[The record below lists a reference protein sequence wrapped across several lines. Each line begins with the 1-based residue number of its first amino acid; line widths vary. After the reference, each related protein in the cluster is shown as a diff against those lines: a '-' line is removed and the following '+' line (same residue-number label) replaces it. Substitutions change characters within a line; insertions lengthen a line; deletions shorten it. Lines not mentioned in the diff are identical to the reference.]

1 MNRDRA
7 RQEIRAS
14 WRRIITDY
22 TGTAKK
28 RIAGNETYICPFC
41 GHGTNGDGMTGNPK
55 SPDGN
60 AIKCFGCGFSG
71 DIIDFIQQVKNTD
84 YSTALKEAAAC
95 IGIEIDPY
103 KPDAAADFNDYDIK
117 NLELEPLK
125 ENQAPHKGTQGDS
138 TTQAPAGKETPAEAT
153 KAPEKPTGTEKNGPR
168 METSSAGT
176 DYTAYYRECIS
187 RRTDPAALSYLTA
200 RGISA
205 TMAARFGIGF
215 DPAWISPTVCA
226 RLAAQGKDWRPDPTA
241 RVIIPVTKNHYI
253 ARAIDPKVTNYAKMN
268 ETGGGHIG
276 LFNMAALY
284 SGFDNVFICEGVFDA
299 LSIMEAGAPAV
310 AINSTNNA
318 DQLIKELEG
327 NPTTATLILAFD
339 NDKAGNTATA
349 KIREGAARLNISY
362 VTANISAGF
371 KDPNEALTG
380 DREKFI
386 DAIAK
391 AQAQTAARPD
401 NVSAYINLLMGDE
414 IKAFKSDISTG
425 FKNLDAKSGG
435 LYPGLYAVGAISSL
449 GKTTFCHQLA
459 DQIAA
464 AGHDVLF
471 FSMEQ
476 SRLEMVTKSIARIIN
491 QEDKTAAVS
500 SLSIRKGYTPPQ
512 VLKAAAEYQ
521 KRVGE
526 RMNIIEGNFR
536 CNIDFISDYT
546 RRYMVKNNCKP
557 VVFIDYLQILRPSAE
572 QEAQSRPTNAK
583 EVIDAAIVELKRMSR
598 EQGLTVIVISSVNR
612 NNYMTPIDF
621 ESFKESG
628 AIEYTCDVVYGLQ
641 LACIN
646 EPLFDEQGKIAVK
659 RQRINQAKSATP
671 REVELVCL
679 KNRYGRAYFKCAFN
693 YYCNLDLIEEAITDF
708 NEDERPARRRSSRR
722 GA

>member
-1 MNRDRA
+1 
-7 RQEIRAS
+7 
-14 WRRIITDY
+14 
-22 TGTAKK
+22 
-28 RIAGNETYICPFC
+28 
-41 GHGTNGDGMTGNPK
+41 
-55 SPDGN
+55 
-60 AIKCFGCGFSG
+60 
-71 DIIDFIQQVKNTD
+71 
-84 YSTALKEAAAC
+84 
-95 IGIEIDPY
+95 
-103 KPDAAADFNDYDIK
+103 
-117 NLELEPLK
+117 
-125 ENQAPHKGTQGDS
+125 
-138 TTQAPAGKETPAEAT
+138 
-153 KAPEKPTGTEKNGPR
+153 
-168 METSSAGT
+168 
-176 DYTAYYRECIS
+176 
-187 RRTDPAALSYLTA
+187 
-200 RGISA
+200 
-205 TMAARFGIGF
+205 MAARFGIGF

-226 RLAAQGKDWRPDPTA
+226 RLAAQGKDGRPDPTA

-253 ARAIDPKVTNYAKMN
+253 ARAIDPNVTNYTKMN

-557 VVFIDYLQILRPSAE
+557 VVFIDYWQILRPSAE

-628 AIEYTCDVVYGLQ
+628 GIEYTADVVWGLQ
-641 LACIN
+641 LAAVN
-646 EPLFDEQGKIAVK
+646 DDLFKGDDKKKVERRERLA
-659 RQRINQAKSATP
+659 QAKDEIP
-671 REVELVCL
+671 REIELVCL
-679 KNRYGRAYFKCAFN
+679 KNRYGRSRYNARFVYYPQYDYFM
-693 YYCNLDLIEEAITDF
+693 
-708 NEDERPARRRSSRR
+708 PAN
-722 GA
+722 